1 MNVDLEEIKRRL
13 VAGKSDEAISLLTCF
28 VRENPFSDEG
38 FFLLGNAYR
47 KKENW
52 EFALNNYRQA
62 MDLNPDSPAK
72 YAYKMVIDILN
83 FYNKEMFNH

>member
-1 MNVDLEEIKRRL
+1 MEDFEQIKQL
-13 VAGKSDEAISLLTCF
+13 LMEGETDKAIALLINFTDENPTSDEA
-28 VRENPFSDEG
+28 

-52 EFALNNYRQA
+52 EFALNNYRKA
-62 MDLNPDSPAK
+62 MDLNPNGPAK

-83 FYNKEMFNH
+83 FYNKDMFNH